1 MGFQMKSSRDIALI
15 IMFAALVIVFRYL
28 IGQFV
33 LMAANITFPGFVFLL
48 SIFFSVIQ
56 CVSFLMF
63 KGRRWRFLAL
73 GLLSTLLYFVFI
85 NPSGGW
91 GSEMAIIT
99 NYIVVDV
106 VFNSFYV
113 SFERKNRL
121 LWLTVIL
128 QLYYWIAYP
137 FWLLLFA
144 TTLFFPLESFFN
156 NYFVPVFS
164 VMLPVMV
171 IEAIAGSYLG
181 YKIYRRVEKIT

>member
-1 MGFQMKSSRDIALI
+1 MKSSRDVALI
-15 IMFAALVIVFRYL
+15 IMFTALVIVFRYL

-33 LMAANITFPGFVFLL
+33 LMVANITFPGFVFLL

-91 GSEMAIIT
+91 GSEMAIVT
-99 NYIVVDV
+99 NYIVIDV
-106 VFNSFYV
+106 VFNSFYG

-121 LWLTVIL
+121 LWLTFIL

-137 FWLLLFA
+137 FLLLFFA
-144 TTLFFPLESFFN
+144 TTLFVPFESYFN

-164 VMLPVMV
+164 VMLPVIL
-171 IEAIAGSYLG
+171 IEALAGSYLG